1 LNCAQDLYLA
11 RVPAHP
17 LTPPPTGSFL
27 PTRFYIA
34 CADKRV
40 ALDYW
45 ETKNAGTHGMSGR
58 VLVTGGAG
66 FIGSHTAEAYLQAG
80 WEVVVLDD
88 LSRGHERNVPK
99 GARFV
104 RADIRSPEARK
115 TLAGGRFDVLNHHAA
130 QIDVR
135 VSVDR
140 PAFDSEINVV
150 GLVNLL
156 EGAGEGG
163 VRRVVFASSGGVVY
177 GDPEVIPTP
186 ETAPKL
192 PVSPYGVSKLAGEF
206 YLHALA
212 ALRSFEGVAMRYANV
227 FGPRQDPKSEAGV
240 VSIFVSR
247 LLAGQPLIVFGD
259 GRQTRDYVFVKDVAR
274 ANVLASTSALPDGAG
289 LDAPAFN
296 IATSKQRSVLDLAE
310 SVGEVMR
317 QQPRLE
323 FAPPRA
329 GELFRSALDVSK
341 AKKVLGWAPEYG
353 FEDGLRELV
362 DWFKAV
368 AR

>member
-1 LNCAQDLYLA
+1 
-11 RVPAHP
+11 
-17 LTPPPTGSFL
+17 
-27 PTRFYIA
+27 
-34 CADKRV
+34 
-40 ALDYW
+40 
-45 ETKNAGTHGMSGR
+45 MSGR

-66 FIGSHTAEAYLQAG
+66 FIGSHIAEAYLRGG
-80 WEVVVLDD
+80 WEVMVLDD
-88 LSRGHERNVPK
+88 LSRGQERNIPK

-115 TLAGGRFDVLNHHAA
+115 TLATGGFDVVNHHAA

-140 PAFDSEINVV
+140 PAFDSDINVV
-150 GLVNLL
+150 GFVNLL

-163 VRRVVFASSGGVVY
+163 VRRVIFASSGGVLY
-177 GDPEVIPTP
+177 GDPDVIPTP

-192 PVSPYGVSKLAGEF
+192 PISPYGVSKLSGEY
-206 YLHALA
+206 YLRALA
-212 ALRSFEGVAMRYANV
+212 ALRGFEGIAMRYANV

-247 LLAGQPLIVFGD
+247 LLAKAPLTVFGD

-274 ANVLASTSALPDGAG
+274 ANVLASTVPASSGTDFDG
-289 LDAPAFN
+289 PAFN
-296 IATSKQRSVLDLAE
+296 IATSIQRSVLDLTK
-310 SVGEVMR
+310 SVGEVMG
-317 QQPRLE
+317 QKPTVE

-329 GELFRSALDVSK
+329 GELLRSALDVSK
-341 AKKVLGWAPEYG
+341 AKRVLGWAPQFV

-362 DWFKAV
+362 DWFKTE

>member
-1 LNCAQDLYLA
+1 MVTQSTLVGDGNAE
-11 RVPAHP
+11 
-17 LTPPPTGSFL
+17 TP
-27 PTRFYIA
+27 
-34 CADKRV
+34 D
-40 ALDYW
+40 
-45 ETKNAGTHGMSGR
+45 MSGR

-66 FIGSHTAEAYLQAG
+66 FIGSHIAEAYLRDG

-115 TLAGGRFDVLNHHAA
+115 TIATGRFNVVNHHAA

-135 VSVDR
+135 VSVDQ
-140 PAFDSEINVV
+140 PAFDSHINVV
-150 GLVNLL
+150 GFVNLL

-163 VRRVVFASSGGVVY
+163 VGRVIFASSGGVVY
-177 GDPEVIPTP
+177 GDPETIPTP

-192 PVSPYGVSKLAGEF
+192 PVSPYGVSKLAGEY
-206 YLHALA
+206 YLRALG
-212 ALRSFEGVAMRYANV
+212 ALRNFQGIAMRYANV

-247 LLAGQPLIVFGD
+247 LLERQPLTVFGD

-274 ANVLASTSALPDGAG
+274 ANVLASSVSSLPGTDI
-289 LDAPAFN
+289 DAPAFN
-296 IATSKQRSVLDLAE
+296 IATSRQRSVLELAQ
-310 SVGEVMR
+310 SVGEVMN
-317 QQPRLE
+317 QKPTLE
-323 FAPPRA
+323 FAPARA

-341 AKKVLGWAPEYG
+341 AKGALGWTPQYA

-362 DWFKAV
+362 DWFKEEAK
-368 AR
+368 